1 MILLLCREQEDDIY
15 LLAYHLA
22 GSYLNDGTA
31 VYAREEMVLSL
42 GEV

>member
-1 MILLLCREQEDDIY
+1 MILLLCREQEEGIY
-15 LLAYHLA
+15 LLAYRSA

-31 VYAREEMVLSL
+31 VCARKEMVLSL